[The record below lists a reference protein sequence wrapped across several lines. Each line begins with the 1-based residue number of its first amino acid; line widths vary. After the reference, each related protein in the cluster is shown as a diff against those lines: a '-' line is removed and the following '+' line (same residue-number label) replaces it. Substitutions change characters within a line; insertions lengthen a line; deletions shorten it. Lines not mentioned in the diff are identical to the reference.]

1 MEQSGLLLEQRKDVV
16 KTSNQQDQTSLL
28 EAEQDKVGKSRGNL
42 LHSHSAGEGES
53 LICTHT

>member
-1 MEQSGLLLEQRKDVV
+1 MEQSALLLEQRKDVL

-42 LHSHSAGEGES
+42 LHSHRARERVS
-53 LICTHT
+53 